1 MKLDI
6 QAICHKGL
14 VRENNE
20 DALSIGGLLLRDDST
35 TLTVST
41 PEDGFFYL
49 LVSDGMGGHEDGE
62 EASRFALDEI
72 KEQLVLHQI
81 SPERFEDELREA
93 ASYISFKLNNA
104 AAQRGQ
110 SRPMGCTLTGVIWHY
125 GHIWLINAGDSRSYR
140 FREGVLRQLTTDDNE
155 RGLTGNPEAGKLLLN
170 CLGGGCEGRL
180 QVQSLDGKLLEGDA
194 LLICS
199 DGLSDMLSDEE
210 IEEALCDGDCCAES
224 LFRSACER
232 GGTDNISVIL
242 ARIAG

>member
-49 LVSDGMGGHEDGE
+49 LVSDGMGGHDDGE

-140 FREGVLRQLTTDDNE
+140 FREGVLRQLTTDDN
-155 RGLTGNPEAGKLLLN
+155 
-170 CLGGGCEGRL
+170 
-180 QVQSLDGKLLEGDA
+180 
-194 LLICS
+194 
-199 DGLSDMLSDEE
+199 
-210 IEEALCDGDCCAES
+210 
-224 LFRSACER
+224 
-232 GGTDNISVIL
+232 
-242 ARIAG
+242 

>member
-1 MKLDI
+1 M
-6 QAICHKGL
+6 
-14 VRENNE
+14 
-20 DALSIGGLLLRDDST
+20 
-35 TLTVST
+35 
-41 PEDGFFYL
+41 
-49 LVSDGMGGHEDGE
+49 
-62 EASRFALDEI
+62 
-72 KEQLVLHQI
+72 HQI

-104 AAQRGQ
+104 AVQRGQ

-210 IEEALCDGDCCAES
+210 IEEALCDGDCSAES